1 MRPYIYSYIAQG
13 NQPSCI
19 LTAAANRDATS
30 WAMCRIGG
38 YETKSHDGGGK
49 PPFPLIAAM
58 TPVQLEY
65 ARQCLD
71 YLLLGGGDSGKPVGE
86 IIGFLKEFAEQ
97 QLKPAAE
104 AFQLPQ

>member
-1 MRPYIYSYIAQG
+1 M
-13 NQPSCI
+13 
-19 LTAAANRDATS
+19 NRDVTS

-38 YETKSHDGGGK
+38 LETKSHDGGGK
-49 PPFPLIAAM
+49 APFPLVSAM

-65 ARQCLD
+65 ARQALD
-71 YLLLGGGDSGKPVGE
+71 YILLGGSPGPQEPTGE

-97 QLKPAAE
+97 QKKPATE